1 MSKPI
6 HVKPLFYANCY
17 EGLKAIALKYGYNL
31 VVHGS
36 LNRDFDL
43 IAIPWA
49 EVIGDYMEMLN
60 EFVDNL
66 GGHIMPEHEAQVKA
80 FADKYHGRIVKVINL
95 NRGGKATNYEDP
107 QWYLDISIIPFH
119 KKDS

>member
-17 EGLKAIALKYGYNL
+17 EGLKTIALKYGYNL
-31 VVHGS
+31 LIHGS

-43 IAIPWA
+43 VAIPW
-49 EVIGDYMEMLN
+49 EQEIGDYIEMLN

-66 GGHIMPEHEAQVKA
+66 GGHIMPETEEKHRATERL
-80 FADKYHGRIVKVINL
+80 FHGRRIYVINL
-95 NRGGKATNYEDP
+95 NRGGKSTNYEDP
-107 QWYLDISIIPFH
+107 QWYLDISILPHQFNQQ
-119 KKDS
+119 

>member
-31 VVHGS
+31 LIHGS

-43 IAIPWA
+43 VAVPWA
-49 EVIGDYMEMLN
+49 KEIGNYLDMIN
-60 EFVDNL
+60 EFVENL
-66 GGHIMPEHEAQVKA
+66 GGHIMPESDEHRKLIG
-80 FADKYHGRIVKVINL
+80 DLYHGRQIYVINL

-107 QWYLDISIIPFH
+107 QWYLDISIIPH
-119 KKDS
+119 TKQQ